1 MISGNIVRVVLNN
14 DPKIKNKIHNKMNNL
29 SFLDTDLISQKNND
43 SYRENKNNKLVKDEN
58 KKRGSNGGN

>member
-1 MISGNIVRVVLNN
+1 
-14 DPKIKNKIHNKMNNL
+14 MNNL